1 MFQSL
6 LQFAIGSIPLSK
18 IPTSYLD
25 INPSLERDEDNK
37 IMPNKSKKPQIKR
50 EYPPFWEKF
59 IPVALIV
66 ITGIV
71 VFLLIVI
78 ICVAL
83 GIFPF
88 MK

>member
-18 IPTSYLD
+18 ISMAYMD

-37 IMPNKSKKPQIKR
+37 IMPKISNKPQTKR

-66 ITGIV
+66 ITGIIV
-71 VFLLIVI
+71 LLLIVI
-78 ICVAL
+78 ISVAL

-88 MK
+88 MR

>member
-1 MFQSL
+1 
-6 LQFAIGSIPLSK
+6 
-18 IPTSYLD
+18 
-25 INPSLERDEDNK
+25 
-37 IMPNKSKKPQIKR
+37 MPNKSKKLQTKR

-66 ITGIV
+66 ITVIV

-78 ICVAL
+78 ISVAL

-88 MK
+88 MR

>member
-1 MFQSL
+1 MFKSL

-18 IPTSYLD
+18 TPTNYVD
-25 INPSLERDEDNK
+25 INHSLERDEDN
-37 IMPNKSKKPQIKR
+37 IVMPNKSKKLQTKR

-78 ICVAL
+78 ISVAL